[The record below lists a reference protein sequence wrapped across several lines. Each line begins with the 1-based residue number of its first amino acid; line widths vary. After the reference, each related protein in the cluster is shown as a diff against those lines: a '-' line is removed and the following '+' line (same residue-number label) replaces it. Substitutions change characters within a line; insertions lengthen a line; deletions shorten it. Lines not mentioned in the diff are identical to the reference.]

1 MPHLAAKSM
10 PLLDFERGKN
20 TINSGNA
27 SFFVKNFVG
36 LVLYVCRFWAWVTGN
51 HFVSMLIL

>member
-10 PLLDFERGKN
+10 PHFDFERGKN

-27 SFFVKNFVG
+27 SFFVENFVG
-36 LVLYVCRFWAWVTGN
+36 LVLYVCRFRARA
-51 HFVSMLIL
+51 MDE